1 MRETRVVAY
10 YRVSTARQGRS
21 GLGLEAQ
28 RAAVLQ
34 FCEAEGLTVARELT
48 EVETGKGADALER
61 RPILAYALAE
71 ARRVRGLVV
80 AAKLDRISRDVSFIS
95 RLMTERV
102 PIVTVELGRDADPF
116 MLHLYAALAE
126 KERRLISERT
136 KAALAA
142 AKVRGVRLGGHHPQ
156 TLSDAGRV
164 AGRAAQA
171 IRADDQA
178 RLLAPVL
185 RELQASGSA
194 SLRDI
199 AAGLDAR
206 GITTAR
212 GSAWTAAAVS
222 RVLARIETA

>member
-1 MRETRVVAY
+1 MRETRAVAY

-34 FCEAEGLTVARELT
+34 FCEAEGLTVTRELT

-71 ARRVRGLVV
+71 ARRSRGLVV

-102 PIVTVELGRDADPF
+102 SIVTVELGRDADPF

-126 KERRLISERT
+126 KERHLISERT

-142 AKVRGVRLGGHHPQ
+142 AKERGVRLGGHHPQ

-164 AGRAAQA
+164 AGRAAQVT
-171 IRADDQA
+171 RAADQA

-185 RELQASGSA
+185 AELQAEGSA

-199 AAGLDAR
+199 ATGLDAR

-212 GSAWTAAAVS
+212 GSAWTPAAVS
-222 RVLARIETA
+222 RVLARIETL